1 VITFWRAL
9 AKLRSVPQYPA
20 VACSLAL
27 RHQAAMFLRLVPDRF
42 VLMLLG
48 AVLLGW
54 LLPVSGAG
62 LPVAQNI
69 AFAGIF
75 ALFFLHGLKLPRE
88 EVRSAA
94 KGWRLQVAMLVFTFG
109 VMPVAGLAVSKLAGI
124 WLPPLLAAGL
134 LYCAILPSTVQ
145 SAISYASLGR
155 GNVAASVVGAA
166 LSNLVSI
173 VATPA
178 LFALLLGGVT
188 GGGLGGNVV
197 VKILTMLLL
206 PFALGQMAQRWL
218 GAWAAKE
225 KRLLSFFDRG
235 VILLAVYVAF
245 SGAVSSGALAIVKGL
260 DLLELFVAASVLLAF
275 AFAAAWAAGRAMKLD
290 HADRVSLLF
299 AGAHKSL
306 ATGAPMAA
314 LLFPPEI
321 AGVMILPA
329 IFYHQLQL
337 IASAPLAAR
346 LADRAKNL

>member
-1 VITFWRAL
+1 MARFI
-9 AKLRSVPQYPA
+9 
-20 VACSLAL
+20 
-27 RHQAAMFLRLVPDRF
+27 PDRF

-54 LLPVSGAG
+54 LLPVSEGG

-75 ALFFLHGLKLPRE
+75 VLFFLHGLKLPRDD
-88 EVRSAA
+88 VLRAA
-94 KGWRLQVAMLVFTFG
+94 KGWRLQAAMLAFTFA
-109 VMPVAGLAVSKLAGI
+109 VMPLAGLAVSQVAAI

-145 SAISYASLGR
+145 SAISYASLAR

-166 LSNLVSI
+166 LSNLVGI
-173 VATPA
+173 IATPA
-178 LFALLLGGVT
+178 LFALLLGGVA
-188 GGGLGGNVV
+188 GGGLGGDVV

-206 PFALGQMAQRWL
+206 PFALGQVAQRWL

-225 KRLLSFFDRG
+225 KKLLSFFDRG

-245 SGAVSSGALAIVKGL
+245 SGAVSSGALALVKGV
-260 DLLELFVAASVLLAF
+260 DLIELLAASSVLLVF
-275 AFAAAWAAGRAMKLD
+275 AFAAAWALGRALNLE
-290 HADRVSLLF
+290 HGGRVTMLF

-337 IASAPLAAR
+337 IASAPMAAR
-346 LADRAKNL
+346 LAGRLENM

>member
-1 VITFWRAL
+1 MYV
-9 AKLRSVPQYPA
+9 
-20 VACSLAL
+20 
-27 RHQAAMFLRLVPDRF
+27 RLIPDRF
-42 VLMLLG
+42 VLLLLG

-54 LLPVSGAG
+54 LLPVSEAG

-88 EVRSAA
+88 DVYRAA
-94 KGWRLQVAMLVFTFG
+94 KGWRLQGAMLAITFC
-109 VMPVAGLAVSKLAGI
+109 VMPLAGLAVSKVASI

-145 SAISYASLGR
+145 SAISYASLGK
-155 GNVAASVVGAA
+155 GSVAASVVGAA
-166 LSNLVSI
+166 LSNLVGI
-173 VATPA
+173 IATPA
-178 LFALLLGGVT
+178 LFALLLGGVA
-188 GGGLGGNVV
+188 GSDLGGDVV
-197 VKILTMLLL
+197 VKIMTMLLL
-206 PFALGQMAQRWL
+206 PFALGQVAQRWL
-218 GAWAAKE
+218 GGWAAKE
-225 KRLLSFFDRG
+225 KKLLSHFDRG
-235 VILLAVYVAF
+235 IILLAVYVAF
-245 SGAVSSGALAIVKGL
+245 SSAVSSGALARVKGA
-260 DLLELFVAASVLLAF
+260 DLLELLLAVAVLLAF
-275 AFAAAWAAGRAMKLD
+275 AFAAAWAAGQAMKLD
-290 HADRVSLLF
+290 HADRVTLLF

-346 LADRAKNL
+346 LARH

>member
-1 VITFWRAL
+1 MIGRAL
-9 AKLRSVPQYPA
+9 NGNT
-20 VACSLAL
+20 VAAQHMS
-27 RHQAAMFLRLVPDRF
+27 RQKQMMTRFIPDRF
-42 VLMLLG
+42 VLLLLG

-69 AFAGIF
+69 SFAGIF

-88 EVRSAA
+88 EVYRAA
-94 KGWRLQVAMLVFTFG
+94 KGWRFQAAMLAFTFA
-109 VMPVAGLAVSKLAGI
+109 VMPLAGLAVSKVAAM

-145 SAISYASLGR
+145 SAISYSSLGK

-166 LSNLVSI
+166 LSNLVGI

-178 LFALLLGGVT
+178 LFALLLGGLT
-188 GGGLGGNVV
+188 GAGLGGDVV
-197 VKILTMLLL
+197 VKIMTMLLL
-206 PFALGQMAQRWL
+206 PFVLGQIAQRWL

-225 KRLLSFFDRG
+225 KRLLSLFDRG

-245 SGAVSSGALAIVKGL
+245 SGAVSSGALAKVEGV
-260 DLLELFVAASVLLAF
+260 DLIELLAAASVLLAF
-275 AFAAAWAAGRAMKLD
+275 AFGAAWLAGRAMKLD
-290 HADRVSLLF
+290 HADHVSLLF
-299 AGAHKSL
+299 AGAQKSL

-346 LADRAKNL
+346 LARLSSS

>member
-1 VITFWRAL
+1 MT
-9 AKLRSVPQYPA
+9 
-20 VACSLAL
+20 
-27 RHQAAMFLRLVPDRF
+27 RLIPDRF

-54 LLPVSGAG
+54 LLPVSGDG

-69 AFAGIF
+69 AFVGIF

-88 EVRSAA
+88 EVYRAA
-94 KGWRLQVAMLVFTFG
+94 KGWRLQGAMLLFTFG
-109 VMPVAGLAVSKLAGI
+109 VMPLMGLAASKMAAA

-145 SAISYASLGR
+145 SAISYSSLGK

-166 LSNLVSI
+166 LSNLI
-173 VATPA
+173 GIIATPA
-178 LFALLLGGVT
+178 LFALLLGSVA
-188 GGGLGGNVV
+188 GGGLGGDVV
-197 VKILTMLLL
+197 VKIMTMLLL
-206 PFALGQMAQRWL
+206 PFALGQVAQRWL
-218 GAWAAKE
+218 GAWATRE

-245 SGAVSSGALAIVKGL
+245 SSAVSSGALARVKSG
-260 DLLELFVAASVLLAF
+260 DLVELLIAASILLAF
-275 AFAAAWAAGRAMKLD
+275 AFVTAWLAGRVLRLEY
-290 HADRVSLLF
+290 ADRVSLLF

-337 IASAPLAAR
+337 IASAPLATR
-346 LADRAKNL
+346 LALSSKSSPLSPPT

>member
-1 VITFWRAL
+1 MLT
-9 AKLRSVPQYPA
+9 KLI
-20 VACSLAL
+20 
-27 RHQAAMFLRLVPDRF
+27 PDRF

-54 LLPVSGAG
+54 CLPVSGVG

-75 ALFFLHGLKLPRE
+75 ALFFLHGLKLPRD
-88 EVRSAA
+88 EVHRAA
-94 KGWRLQVAMLVFTFG
+94 KRWRLQGAMLVFTFG
-109 VMPVAGLAVSKLAGI
+109 VMPLAGLAVSTVAGI

-166 LSNLVSI
+166 LSNLVGI
-173 VATPA
+173 MATPA
-178 LFALLLGGVT
+178 LFALLMGGVA
-188 GGGLGGNVV
+188 GEGLGGDVV
-197 VKILTMLLL
+197 VRIMTLLLL
-206 PFALGQMAQRWL
+206 PFALGQAAQRWL
-218 GAWAAKE
+218 GAWAARE
-225 KRLLSFFDRG
+225 KKLLSFFDRG

-245 SGAVSSGALAIVKGL
+245 SSAVSSGALGRVQGV
-260 DLLELFVAASVLLAF
+260 DLVALLIAVSAMLAF
-275 AFAAAWAAGRAMKLD
+275 AFAAAWGTGRAMKLD
-290 HADRVSLLF
+290 QADRVTLLF

-329 IFYHQLQL
+329 IVYHQLQL
-337 IASAPLAAR
+337 IVSAPIAVR
-346 LADRAKNL
+346 LAHRSGIL

>member
-1 VITFWRAL
+1 MT
-9 AKLRSVPQYPA
+9 
-20 VACSLAL
+20 
-27 RHQAAMFLRLVPDRF
+27 RLIPDRF

-62 LPVAQNI
+62 LPIAQNI

-88 EVRSAA
+88 EVHRAA
-94 KGWRLQVAMLVFTFG
+94 KGWRLQGAMLAFTFCAMPLAG
-109 VMPVAGLAVSKLAGI
+109 VAVSKVAGF

-166 LSNLVSI
+166 LSNLVGI
-173 VATPA
+173 IATPT
-178 LFALLLGGVT
+178 LFVLLLGGAE
-188 GGGLGGNVV
+188 GGGLGGDVV
-197 VKILTMLLL
+197 VKIMTMLLL
-206 PFALGQMAQRWL
+206 PFALGQVAQRWL
-218 GAWAAKE
+218 GDWAAQE
-225 KRLLSFFDRG
+225 KKLLSFFDRG

-245 SGAVSSGALAIVKGL
+245 SSAVSSGALARVKGL
-260 DLLELFVAASVLLAF
+260 DLIELLVASLLLLAF
-275 AFAAAWAAGRAMKLD
+275 AFAAAWALGRAMKLN
-290 HADRVSLLF
+290 HADRVTLLF

-337 IASAPLAAR
+337 IVSAPLANR
-346 LADRAKNL
+346 LAYSYEI

>member
-1 VITFWRAL
+1 MARFI
-9 AKLRSVPQYPA
+9 
-20 VACSLAL
+20 
-27 RHQAAMFLRLVPDRF
+27 PDYF
-42 VLMLLG
+42 VTMLLG

-69 AFAGIF
+69 SFAAIF
-75 ALFFLHGLKLPRE
+75 ALFFLHGLKLQSE
-88 EVRSAA
+88 EVARAA
-94 KGWRLQVAMLVFTFG
+94 KGWRLQVAILAFTFAA
-109 VMPVAGLAVSKLAGI
+109 MPLAGLAVSKVAGF

-166 LSNLVSI
+166 LSNLVGI
-173 VATPA
+173 IATPA
-178 LFALLLGGVT
+178 LFALLLGGVA
-188 GGGLGGNVV
+188 GGGLGGDVV
-197 VKILTMLLL
+197 VKIMTMLLL
-206 PFALGQMAQRWL
+206 PFALGQAAQRWL
-218 GAWAAKE
+218 GGWAAKE
-225 KRLLSFFDRG
+225 KRMLSFFDRG

-245 SGAVSSGALAIVKGL
+245 SGAVSSGALALVKVV
-260 DLLELFVAASVLLAF
+260 DLAELLVAASVLLAF
-275 AFAAAWAAGRAMKLD
+275 AFGGARLAGRALKLSR
-290 HADRVSLLF
+290 ADRISLLF

-314 LLFPPEI
+314 LLFPPEV

-337 IASAPLAAR
+337 IASAPLAAHLAHGSCQDR
-346 LADRAKNL
+346 L

>member
-1 VITFWRAL
+1 MAQLI
-9 AKLRSVPQYPA
+9 
-20 VACSLAL
+20 
-27 RHQAAMFLRLVPDRF
+27 PDRF

-54 LLPVSGAG
+54 LLPVSGGG
-62 LPVAQNI
+62 LPIAQNI
-69 AFAGIF
+69 AFVGIF

-88 EVRSAA
+88 EVYQAA
-94 KGWRLQVAMLVFTFG
+94 KGWRLQGSMLLFTFS
-109 VMPVAGLAVSKLAGI
+109 VMPLVGLAVSKAAAP

-145 SAISYASLGR
+145 SAISYSSLGK

-166 LSNLVSI
+166 LSNLVGII
-173 VATPA
+173 VTPG
-178 LFALLLGGVT
+178 LFALFLGGVA
-188 GGGLGGNVV
+188 GGDLGGDVV

-206 PFALGQMAQRWL
+206 PFALGQVAQRWL
-218 GAWAAKE
+218 GAWAARE

-245 SGAVSSGALAIVKGL
+245 SSAVSSGALARVKGV
-260 DLLELFVAASVLLAF
+260 DLLGLLVAASVLLAF
-275 AFAAAWAAGRAMKLD
+275 AFGAAWLVGRALKFSQ
-290 HADRVSLLF
+290 ADRVSLLF

-314 LLFPPEI
+314 LLFSPEI

-337 IASAPLAAR
+337 IASAPLAGR
-346 LADRAKNL
+346 LARAKTPQP

>member
-1 VITFWRAL
+1 ML
-9 AKLRSVPQYPA
+9 
-20 VACSLAL
+20 
-27 RHQAAMFLRLVPDRF
+27 LRLIPDRF
-42 VLMLLG
+42 VLTLFG

-62 LPVAQNI
+62 LPIAQNI
-69 AFAGIF
+69 SFAGIF

-88 EVRSAA
+88 EVQRAA
-94 KGWRLQVAMLVFTFG
+94 KSWRLQAAMLAFTFA
-109 VMPVAGLAVSKLAGI
+109 VMPLAGLAVSKVAAI

-145 SAISYASLGR
+145 SAISYSSLGK

-166 LSNLVSI
+166 LSNLIGI

-178 LFALLLGGVT
+178 LFALLLGGVA
-188 GGGLGGNVV
+188 GSGLGGDVL
-197 VKILTMLLL
+197 VKIMTMLLL
-206 PFALGQMAQRWL
+206 PFALGQAVQGWL
-218 GAWAAKE
+218 GAWAARE

-245 SGAVSSGALAIVKGL
+245 SAAVSSGALARVKSL
-260 DLLELFVAASVLLAF
+260 DLLALLVAAAVLLAF
-275 AFAAAWAAGRAMKLD
+275 AFAAAWLAGRAMKLD
-290 HADRVSLLF
+290 HADRVALLF

-314 LLFPPEI
+314 LLFPAEI

-337 IASAPLAAR
+337 IASAPVAGR
-346 LADRAKNL
+346 LARR

>member
-1 VITFWRAL
+1 MSRQKRTMTRFI
-9 AKLRSVPQYPA
+9 
-20 VACSLAL
+20 
-27 RHQAAMFLRLVPDRF
+27 PDRF

-54 LLPVSGAG
+54 VLPVSGAG

-69 AFAGIF
+69 SFAGIF
-75 ALFFLHGLKLPRE
+75 ALFFLHGLKLPRA
-88 EVRSAA
+88 EVARAA
-94 KGWRLQVAMLVFTFG
+94 KGWRLQAAMLAFTFG
-109 VMPVAGLAVSKLAGI
+109 AMPLAGLTVSKVAGI
-124 WLPPLLAAGL
+124 WLPPLLAGGL

-145 SAISYASLGR
+145 SAISYCSLGK

-166 LSNLVSI
+166 LSNLVGI
-173 VATPA
+173 FATPA
-178 LFALLLGGVT
+178 LFALLLGGVA
-188 GGGLGGNVV
+188 GGGLGGDVV
-197 VKILTMLLL
+197 IKIMTILLL
-206 PFALGQMAQRWL
+206 PFALGQVAQRWL
-218 GAWAAKE
+218 GGWADRE
-225 KRLLSFFDRG
+225 KRLLSIFDRG

-245 SGAVSSGALAIVKGL
+245 SGAVSSGALAAVKGI
-260 DLLELFVAASVLLAF
+260 DLVELLVAASVLLAI
-275 AFAAAWAAGRAMKLD
+275 AFAAAWLAGRGMKLD

-346 LADRAKNL
+346 LAKGS

>member
-1 VITFWRAL
+1 MI
-9 AKLRSVPQYPA
+9 S
-20 VACSLAL
+20 
-27 RHQAAMFLRLVPDRF
+27 RLIPDRF
-42 VLMLLG
+42 VLLLLG

-69 AFAGIF
+69 SFVGIF

-88 EVRSAA
+88 EVKRAA
-94 KGWRLQVAMLVFTFG
+94 KGWRLQAAMLGFTFIA
-109 VMPVAGLAVSKLAGI
+109 MPLAGWALSMAVAGWLSPMLAV
-124 WLPPLLAAGL
+124 GL

-145 SAISYASLGR
+145 SAISYSSLGK

-166 LSNLVSI
+166 LSNLVGI
-173 VATPA
+173 LATPA
-178 LFALLLGGVT
+178 LFALLLGGVA
-188 GGGLGGNVV
+188 GGGLGGDVI
-197 VKILTMLLL
+197 VKIVTMLLL
-206 PFALGQMAQRWL
+206 PFLLGQFAQRWL
-218 GAWAAKE
+218 AAWAVSE
-225 KRLLSFFDRG
+225 KRLLSLFDRA

-245 SGAVSSGALAIVKGL
+245 SSAVSSGALARVGSF
-260 DLLELFVAASVLLAF
+260 DLLKLFAAVAVFLTLAFVAAWML
-275 AFAAAWAAGRAMKLD
+275 GGAMKFSR
-290 HADRVSLLF
+290 ADRISLLF

-337 IASAPLAAR
+337 IASAPLAKR
-346 LADRAKNL
+346 LAQKGDSHFLPT

>member
-1 VITFWRAL
+1 MSRQKREMMRFI
-9 AKLRSVPQYPA
+9 
-20 VACSLAL
+20 
-27 RHQAAMFLRLVPDRF
+27 PDRF

-54 LLPVSGAG
+54 LLPVSGRG
-62 LPVAQNI
+62 LPVAQNV
-69 AFAGIF
+69 AFVGIF

-88 EVRSAA
+88 EVRRAA
-94 KGWRLQVAMLVFTFG
+94 RGWRLQGAMLAFTFG
-109 VMPVAGLAVSKLAGI
+109 VMPLAGLAVSEAAGI
-124 WLPPLLAAGL
+124 WLPPSLAAGL

-145 SAISYASLGR
+145 SAISYASLGK

-166 LSNLVSI
+166 LSNLVGI
-173 VATPA
+173 IATPA
-178 LFALLLGGVT
+178 LFALLLGGMA
-188 GGGLGGNVV
+188 GGGLGGDVV
-197 VKILTMLLL
+197 VKIMTMLLL
-206 PFALGQMAQRWL
+206 PFALGQVAQRWL
-218 GAWAAKE
+218 GAWATKE

-245 SGAVSSGALAIVKGL
+245 SSAVSSGALKRVKGV
-260 DLLELFVAASVLLAF
+260 DLIELLVASSLLLAF
-275 AFAAAWAAGRAMKLD
+275 AFAAAWALGRAMKLD
-290 HADRVSLLF
+290 HADRVTLLF

-337 IASAPLAAR
+337 IVSAPIATR
-346 LADRAKNL
+346 LARH

>member
-1 VITFWRAL
+1 L

-245 SGAVSSGALAIVKGL
+245 SGAVSSGALAIVKGV

-314 LLFPPEI
+314 LLFPPGI

>member
-1 VITFWRAL
+1 MITFWRAL

-27 RHQAAMFLRLVPDRF
+27 RHQAAMFLRIVPDRF

-94 KGWRLQVAMLVFTFG
+94 RGWRLQGAMLAFTFG
-109 VMPVAGLAVSKLAGI
+109 AMPLAGLAVSKLAGI

-166 LSNLVSI
+166 LSNLI
-173 VATPA
+173 GIIATPA
-178 LFALLLGGVT
+178 LFALLLGGVA
-188 GGGLGGNVV
+188 GGGLGSDVV
-197 VKILTMLLL
+197 VKIMTMLLL
-206 PFALGQMAQRWL
+206 PFALGQVAQRWL
-218 GAWAAKE
+218 GAWAAKG

-245 SGAVSSGALAIVKGL
+245 SSAASSGALARVKGV
-260 DLLELFVAASVLLAF
+260 DLIGLLVASLLLLAF
-275 AFAAAWAAGRAMKLD
+275 AFAAAWVLGRAMKLNR
-290 HADRVSLLF
+290 ADRVTLLF

-337 IASAPLAAR
+337 IVSAPLAAR
-346 LADRAKNL
+346 LARGS

>member
-1 VITFWRAL
+1 MTRFI
-9 AKLRSVPQYPA
+9 
-20 VACSLAL
+20 
-27 RHQAAMFLRLVPDRF
+27 PDRF

-62 LPVAQNI
+62 LPIAQNI

-88 EVRSAA
+88 EVRRAA
-94 KGWRLQVAMLVFTFG
+94 KGWRLQGAMLAFTFG
-109 VMPVAGLAVSKLAGI
+109 VMPMAGLAASKAAGI
-124 WLPPLLAAGL
+124 WLPPSLAAGL

-145 SAISYASLGR
+145 SAISYASLGK

-166 LSNLVSI
+166 LSNLVGI
-173 VATPA
+173 IATPA
-178 LFALLLGGVT
+178 LFVLLLGGVA
-188 GGGLGGNVV
+188 GGGLGGDVV
-197 VKILTMLLL
+197 IKIFTMLLL
-206 PFALGQMAQRWL
+206 PFALGQLVQRWL

-245 SGAVSSGALAIVKGL
+245 SSAVSSGALARVKGA
-260 DLLELFVAASVLLAF
+260 DLLALLLAAAVMLAF
-275 AFAAAWAAGRAMKLD
+275 AFAAAWLLARVMKLD

-321 AGVMILPA
+321 VGVMILPA
-329 IFYHQLQL
+329 IVYHQLQL

-346 LADRAKNL
+346 LARGS